1 MQVNQFVVSL
11 NSEDPERLIAFYRD
25 TIGLSAADDV
35 APGAFRAGSG
45 SFIALIIEGH
55 SEVVGATKEPQR
67 VLFNFLVEDVV
78 AEQAR
83 LEAAG
88 VDFVVPLHEEPGF
101 GLISTFVDPDGNYGQ
116 LLEMRG

>member
-1 MQVNQFVVSL
+1 MTSANPTASRDNQS
-11 NSEDPERLIAFYRD
+11 
-25 TIGLSAADDV
+25 GAALLLLLK
-35 APGAFRAGSG
+35 ART
-45 SFIALIIEGH
+45 FIALIIEGH

-78 AEQAR
+78 SEQAR

-101 GLISTFVDPDGNYGQ
+101 GLISTFVDPAGNYGQ